1 MSKLKHSDIENAAI
15 KLANSLSTTDYAE
28 FIRGFIHGA
37 NWAICIQEQRE
48 VMVNTSED
56 SDLIKDQN
64 KILDL

>member
-15 KLANSLSTTDYAE
+15 KSADGLSTTDYAE
-28 FIRGFIHGA
+28 FIRGFILGA
-37 NWAICIQEQRE
+37 KWAICIQEQRE